1 MNAIKIPKQYSSEYV
16 CCLPLNLQSKIMN
29 KICEV
34 VPTLLLT
41 PSEKG
46 QAIKDAY
53 NEKVTNLTDTIK
65 IKWI

>member
-1 MNAIKIPKQYSSEYV
+1 MNAIKIPKKYSSEYV
-16 CCLPLNLQSKIMN
+16 CCLSLNLQSKIMS

-34 VPTLLLT
+34 VQTLLLT
-41 PSEKG
+41 PYEKG

-65 IKWI
+65 IEWV